1 MRASFLCLLLLFS
14 VSSLSRAQTSPR
26 SFLAY
31 VHILEINPSKPNQV
45 NACVIV
51 GDDGQFRYEV
61 TPSSEERVPANTKV
75 YLGHLGAKA
84 LQQLKELLR
93 SPELANLKSSEPRGS
108 LLNSYRLEVSLR
120 IHRREHTQELVMIS
134 DRPSDMPSAVWRF
147 VPWMKELPKTFGPA
161 TKGAKPRNCASL
173 DLTSSFQPGLQKR

>member
-1 MRASFLCLLLLFS
+1 MRTLALCPLLLAL
-14 VSSLSRAQTSPR
+14 LSPMAAQGPPR

-31 VHILEINPSKPNQV
+31 VHVLEIDPSRPDQI

-75 YLGHLGAKA
+75 YLGHLSSKPF
-84 LQQLKELLR
+84 QQLRQLL
-93 SPELANLKSSEPRGS
+93 SAPALANLKSSEPRGS

-120 IHRREHTQELVMIS
+120 IHRRDRTQELVMIA
-134 DRPSDMPSAVWRF
+134 DRASNLPSSVWRF
-147 VPWMKELPKTFGPA
+147 IPWMEDLRKSFGPPNKDA
-161 TKGAKPRNCASL
+161 RPRRCASL
-173 DLTSSFQPGLQKR
+173 DVTPGFQPGLQKR

>member
-1 MRASFLCLLLLFS
+1 MRASALCSLLVFAVLTP
-14 VSSLSRAQTSPR
+14 VAAQTQPR

-31 VHILEINPSKPNQV
+31 VHVLEINPSKPNQI

-61 TPSSEERVPANTKV
+61 TPSSEERVPSNTKV
-75 YLGHLGAKA
+75 YLGHLGAKP

-93 SPELANLKSSEPRGS
+93 SPELANLKSAEPRGS

-120 IHRREHTQELVMIS
+120 IHRRERTQELVMIS
-134 DRPSDMPSAVWRF
+134 DRPSDLPSSVWRF
-147 VPWMKELPKTFGPA
+147 VPWMEDLPKTLGPP
-161 TKGAKPRNCASL
+161 TKGAKPRRCANL
-173 DLTSSFQPGLQKR
+173 DLTPGFQPDLQKR